1 MDVASARVLVTGG
14 SAGIGLETA
23 RLLCERGAAVAIAAR
38 DAGRLASAA
47 ASIGATP
54 IQADVS
60 RAADVTRLV
69 ADTLLALGGYD
80 VLINNAA
87 IGTFARLTDV
97 DLEEFEAML
106 RVNLTGAMLVAQAS
120 ARHFVEQG
128 RGHIVNVGS
137 TAARRGFAEGTGYV
151 ATKFALRGMTEC
163 WRAELRKHDV
173 RVMQIDPSE
182 VLTGFGGGEPPRSE
196 RKLRPREIAHTILA
210 MLEMD
215 DRGFIPDVSVWA
227 TNPD

>member
-1 MDVASARVLVTGG
+1 VDLSKARVLVTGG

-23 RLLCERGAAVAIAAR
+23 RSLVERGAAVAICGR
-38 DAGRLASAA
+38 DAGRLEAA
-47 ASIGATP
+47 AKETGATP
-54 IQADVS
+54 IQADVA
-60 RAADVTRLV
+60 RPGDVERLV
-69 ADTLLALGGYD
+69 AGTIEALDGYD
-80 VLINNAA
+80 VLVNNAA
-87 IGTFARLTDV
+87 IGTFARLVDV
-97 DLEEFEAML
+97 DLEDFEAML

-120 ARHFVEQG
+120 ARHFVRQE

-137 TAARRGFAEGTGYV
+137 TAARRGFAGGSGYV
-151 ATKFALRGMTEC
+151 ATKFALRGLTEC

-182 VLTGFGGGEPPRSE
+182 VLTGFGGGTPPQTE
-196 RKLRPREIAHTILA
+196 RKLRPREIAHAILA

-215 DRGFIPDVSVWA
+215 DRGFIPDLQVWA